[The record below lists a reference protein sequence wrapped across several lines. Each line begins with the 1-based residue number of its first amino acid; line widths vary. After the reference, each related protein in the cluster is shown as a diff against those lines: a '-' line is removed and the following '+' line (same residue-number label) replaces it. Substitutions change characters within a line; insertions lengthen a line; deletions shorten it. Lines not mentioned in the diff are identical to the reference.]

1 MCQKNIKQS
10 NNHTFKKRLKNNL
23 NKRAYTIEKLTV
35 KQTEQTHVQK
45 QAKQTFTTHIQK
57 HKKKHVT

>member
-10 NNHTFKKRLKNNL
+10 SNHTFKTRLKNNL

-45 QAKQTFTTHIQK
+45 QAKQTLTNTYSK
-57 HKKKHVT
+57 T